1 MGPSKEGTR
10 ILHSGKP
17 STNMSKDMCPGNRP
31 NFNTGNRLTPNGGGA
46 GGVSPGSAPKGNA
59 PRSPRASRPAIRGVF
74 APGTPASAA
83 AAPGGS
89 GGPPADVDELAA
101 TLGRPSRDA
110 VVEVVEVAAATP
122 AAGVETE
129 ALSRPGT
136 AAPGPGVEPDAQPA
150 RRGPQARHAAG
161 RHPGRHRPREPVQGY
176 RPDSCRNTLQGGPA
190 GRVVELDAEQ
200 PPEPAQA
207 RPPEGPW
214 SRAPREPDVRRV
226 PRPGL

>member
-1 MGPSKEGTR
+1 MR
-10 ILHSGKP
+10 AL
-17 STNMSKDMCPGNRP
+17 NRP
-31 NFNTGNRLTPNGGGA
+31 KLNTGSGLTPNGGGA

-59 PRSPRASRPAIRGVF
+59 PRSPRVSRPVLRGSF

-110 VVEVVEVAAATP
+110 GVVVVEVAAATP

-136 AAPGPGVEPDAQPA
+136 AAPGPGVEPDAQSA
-150 RRGPQARHAAG
+150 RRGQRRVTRRVDALADIARAN
-161 RHPGRHRPREPVQGY
+161 PFTPP
-176 RPDSCRNTLQGGPA
+176 PGGPLSA
-190 GRVVELDAEQ
+190 WR
-200 PPEPAQA
+200 
-207 RPPEGPW
+207 
-214 SRAPREPDVRRV
+214 
-226 PRPGL
+226 